1 MRGRG
6 QDFFK
11 EFPSKSVKSALNG
24 MKEIAKRE
32 KRVEMLCCELWM
44 SSTVFKK
51 YKENTWINFKFFFD
65 GLIFL
70 DETCFKTVD

>member
-1 MRGRG
+1 
-6 QDFFK
+6 
-11 EFPSKSVKSALNG
+11 

-44 SSTVFKK
+44 SFTVFKK